1 MTGSRQLVL
10 AVAILGSLYAT
21 ASIGAGRESLSDKI
35 EKERKT
41 LDQLKDQIEE
51 TRKQADEAG
60 KKRESGFQGLQT
72 PGERVGGYHKGPPEN
87 NPQHAKKKTGKRK
100 LSPQK

>member
-51 TRKQADEAG
+51 KRKQADEAG
-60 KKRESGFQGLQT
+60 KKRDSVLQGLQSLD
-72 PGERVGGYHKGPPEN
+72 ERLVEN
-87 NPQHAKKKTGKRK
+87 RQAHQDILRK
-100 LSPQK
+100 LQKKDQEI